1 MSDLRD
7 FTGKAEVYGLKK
19 IDSDG
24 DGVNDTLQ
32 VTTTN
37 GGASSITSTQLNAFL
52 IIDII

>member
-24 DGVNDTLQ
+24 DGVMILYR
-32 VTTTN
+32 
-37 GGASSITSTQLNAFL
+37 
-52 IIDII
+52 